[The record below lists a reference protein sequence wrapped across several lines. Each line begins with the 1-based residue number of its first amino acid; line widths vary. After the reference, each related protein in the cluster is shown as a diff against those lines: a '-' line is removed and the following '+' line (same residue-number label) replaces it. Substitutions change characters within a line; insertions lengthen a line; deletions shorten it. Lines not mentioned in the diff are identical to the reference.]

1 MKFVDDD
8 DDDDDEF
15 GNTSLTQL
23 GTFRKILVTI
33 LTAYKIC
40 TVIDIYP
47 PRIKMEQDLDQRK
60 SGKGLEKE
68 LWTVGFS
75 YSWKK
80 IEMAACDGAGWKQV
94 VCGLCTT
101 GSDKA

>member
-68 LWTVGFS
+68 L
-75 YSWKK
+75 
-80 IEMAACDGAGWKQV
+80 
-94 VCGLCTT
+94 
-101 GSDKA
+101 